1 MNKEKGEDNICWI
14 SLKED
19 RKGKKCDIDEKKR
32 YMNKKKAQTVGSIQN
47 FTFRT
52 TGPKLL

>member
-19 RKGKKCDIDEKKR
+19 RKGKNAILMKRKDI
-32 YMNKKKAQTVGSIQN
+32 
-47 FTFRT
+47 
-52 TGPKLL
+52 